1 MPVPMTS
8 APAPRVRSVAIFLL
22 AVLGLQVWPDPV
34 QAEVGVDLE
43 LLLAV
48 DVSASVEASEYT
60 LQTKGLAWAF
70 RDPEVRAAIRR
81 SGPRGIAVAVVQWAG
96 GRDPVVAIDWTHLLD
111 EQSVTAF
118 AIRIAAMPRLFVGD
132 DTWIGAA
139 VHFSVREMVSN
150 GFKAPRKVIDLSG
163 DGGVELIG
171 LTQRARN
178 AAVASGVVINGLAIE
193 NEIPNLH
200 VFFRDNLIGGVGA
213 FVMRASSYTDF
224 AEIMRLKLIR
234 EIGKRSMAELVPRQ
248 LPSLG
253 LTSGRV
259 FGLSALK

>member
-22 AVLGLQVWPDPV
+22 AVLGLHLRSDPV

-48 DVSASVEASEYT
+48 DVSASIDAFEYA

-70 RDPEVRAAIRR
+70 RDPEVRAAIHRG
-81 SGPRGIAVAVVQWAG
+81 GPRGIAVAVVQWAG

-111 EQSVTAF
+111 QQSLTAF
-118 AIRIAAMPRLFVGD
+118 AIRIAAMPRRFVGD

-139 VHFSVREMVSN
+139 VHFSLREMASN
-150 GFKAPRKVIDLSG
+150 DFSALRKVIDLSG
-163 DGGVELIG
+163 DGGVERIG
-171 LTQRARN
+171 LTQKARN
-178 AAVASGVVINGLAIE
+178 AAVASGVVVNGLAIE
-193 NEIPNLH
+193 NEVLDLH
-200 VFFRDNLIGGVGA
+200 VFFRDNLIGGAGA
-213 FVMRASSYTDF
+213 FVMRARSYADF
-224 AEIMRLKLIR
+224 AEVMRLKLIR
-234 EIGKRSMAELVPRQ
+234 EIGERPMAERVPRQ
-248 LPSLG
+248 LPSLV

>member
-139 VHFSVREMVSN
+139 VHFGVREMVSN
-150 GFKAPRKVIDLSG
+150 GFNAPRKVIDLSG